1 VVTITGT
8 GFTAAATVSFVT
20 VGAGTSVQFVSSTVL
35 KATSPAATASGKVD
49 VTVTTTGGT
58 SATSAADLFNYRAA
72 PTVTGVSPASGPTAG
87 GTVVT
92 ITGTGFTAAATVDFG
107 TGNPAPTVQFVNSTT
122 LKATSPAGAAGKVDI
137 TVTTTG
143 GTSATSAL
151 DQYTYL

>member
-1 VVTITGT
+1 SGT
-8 GFTAAATVSFVT
+8 GFTAAATVKFGGTPATPVT
-20 VGAGTSVQFVSSTVL
+20 FVSSTVL
-35 KATSPAATASGKVD
+35 KATSPAGTAGTVD
-49 VTVTTTGGT
+49 VTVTTAGGT
-58 SATSAADLFNYRAA
+58 SALSAADQFKYRAE

-92 ITGTGFTAAATVDFG
+92 ITGTGFTAAATVKLGG
-107 TGNPAPTVQFVNSTT
+107 TPATVVTFVSSTI
-122 LKATSPAGAAGKVDI
+122 LKATSPAGTAGTVDV